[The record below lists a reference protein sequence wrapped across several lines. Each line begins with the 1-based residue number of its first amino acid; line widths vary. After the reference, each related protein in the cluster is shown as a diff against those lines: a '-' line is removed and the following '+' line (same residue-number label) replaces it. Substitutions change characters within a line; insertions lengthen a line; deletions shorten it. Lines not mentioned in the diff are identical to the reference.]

1 MAPFRNSRLKVHL
14 IGLGGIGVSAL
25 ARWFL
30 AQKWAV
36 SGSDTARSQ
45 IIQDLKKDGL
55 KVKIGH
61 KTANLPKGAD
71 LVIRSL
77 VISNSNPEIKAAR
90 KLGLTVLSYPE
101 ALGRL
106 TKTYDT
112 IAVSGSH
119 GKSTTTAIVSL
130 ILKKAGYDPT
140 VILGTKLKEFGDKN
154 FLSGKSDW
162 LVIEADEWQ
171 AAFLNYSPFISMV
184 TNIDEEHLDFY
195 KNLSRLKK
203 TFLKFLER
211 TREGGALV
219 LNRDDKNLYSLR
231 SAIVRIAKARKLK
244 VRWYS
249 TRIRSNSKRIRAK
262 LRIPGEHNVS
272 NALAAFALTRLLRI
286 PEKITLRVIS
296 EYRGA
301 WRRMEYRGLWH
312 IAKSKSQKR
321 HKQLAISS
329 VLVYDD
335 YAHHPTEIKATLK
348 AFREKFPSQP
358 LICVFQPH
366 QAKRLARLF
375 GQFQTAFEEADI
387 AIILPV
393 YEVAGRDKFNKK
405 FTSQTLVRVIQKK
418 QPKKLVFYLQ
428 NPKNLKRALITLIS
442 TLKPKTYSPRSSE
455 SGAGNPKPI
464 VAMMGAG
471 DIVNYTKRLLSP

>member
-1 MAPFRNSRLKVHL
+1 MKKPKSPNKLTVHV
-14 IGLGGIGVSAL
+14 IGIGGIGVSAL

-36 SGSDTARSQ
+36 SGSDAAKSQ
-45 IIQDLKKDGL
+45 ITQDLKKDGL
-55 KVKIGH
+55 IVKISH
-61 KTANLPKGAD
+61 KTANLPKDAD
-71 LVIRSL
+71 LVIKSTA
-77 VISNSNPEIKAAR
+77 IPDSNPEIRAAR
-90 KLGLTVLSYPE
+90 KLGLNILSYPE

-119 GKSTTTAIVSL
+119 GKSTTTAMVSL

-154 FLSGKSDW
+154 FRSGKSDW

-171 AAFLNYSPFISMV
+171 AAFLNYSPFINII
-184 TNIDEEHLDFY
+184 TNIDREHLDFY

-203 TFLKFLER
+203 TFLRFIER

-231 SAIVRIAKARKLK
+231 SAIFGIAKARKLK

-249 TRIRSNSKRIRAK
+249 TKSRGDSKKIRAK

-286 PEKITLRVIS
+286 PERTTLRAIS

-301 WRRMEYRGLWH
+301 WRRMEYKGRF
-312 IAKSKSQKR
+312 R
-321 HKQLAISS
+321 
-329 VLVYDD
+329 VLGFRCQVFDD
-335 YAHHPTEIKATLK
+335 
-348 AFREKFPSQP
+348 
-358 LICVFQPH
+358 
-366 QAKRLARLF
+366 
-375 GQFQTAFEEADI
+375 
-387 AIILPV
+387 
-393 YEVAGRDKFNKK
+393 
-405 FTSQTLVRVIQKK
+405 
-418 QPKKLVFYLQ
+418 
-428 NPKNLKRALITLIS
+428 
-442 TLKPKTYSPRSSE
+442 
-455 SGAGNPKPI
+455 
-464 VAMMGAG
+464 
-471 DIVNYTKRLLSP
+471 